1 MGAFVLFPI
10 LLFTIFITSVLGFFD
25 YVHAEI
31 LVHAAA
37 QTAATAAAQNITALQ
52 TQGNYQGGGGQLV
65 VDRTGAY
72 AVMSQMLTNKP
83 YITSWTCNPTK
94 SAYICTINYK
104 VSMPILGDVSA
115 STTVQGTY
123 TANVSTANTSTPS
136 SAPNLPIFAPNS
148 TTLNPGWTQQSGNR
162 FGGGM
167 SMGPPAYGGWLNGDT
182 SYKFTVASGQSTTIT
197 YGIPAGGFETGP
209 ASISVNG
216 QPPVESTPCIGNGL
230 ISTTSQNLW
239 SKTFTAGTYTIALS
253 GSINVYGLWASN
265 SAAVAPS
272 LGTNFFPA
280 G

>member
-37 QTAATAAAQNITALQ
+37 QTAATAAAQNITTLQ

-94 SAYICTINYK
+94 SAYNCTINYK

-123 TANVSTANTSTPS
+123 AANVATPNTSTPS
-136 SAPNLPIFAPNS
+136 SAPNLPIFQGS
-148 TTLNPGWTQQSGNR
+148 TTTLNPGWTKQSGTSYPSGS
-162 FGGGM
+162 FA
-167 SMGPPAYGGWLNGDT
+167 SPPTDGGWDNGNA

-197 YGIPAGGFETGP
+197 YGIHAGGYVNNGP
-209 ASISVNG
+209 ASISVDGVLQAKITSGIGGGG
-216 QPPVESTPCIGNGL
+216 QTTP
-230 ISTTSQNLW
+230 TQQNLW
-239 SKTFTAGTYTIALS
+239 SYTFGPGTYTVSMS
-253 GSINVYGLWASN
+253 GAINVYGLWS
-265 SAAVAPS
+265 STVSPRVPRS
-272 LGTNFFPA
+272 
-280 G
+280 